1 MALLSVRVTCS
12 WPTTSSNP
20 CGRHL
25 RARIWYVIGPVHRN
39 ATGRSDSTVRSPLRS
54 KKEDQAGLRHP
65 GGSPYR
71 CFLPDLAGFEV
82 SCRTGP
88 GLLLRYGQRQSQIPP
103 ISRSLGPGMR
113 ASVALRKRGLAER
126 GGFEPP
132 RKLLAPYTISS
143 RAPSAGLGH
152 LSQPSVRTA
161 VPSQRS

>member
-88 GLLLRYGQRQSQIPP
+88 GLLLRYEQSTPTALASRPP
-103 ISRSLGPGMR
+103 GL
-113 ASVALRKRGLAER
+113 RGLRGAPQARLGGER
-126 GGFEPP
+126 G
-132 RKLLAPYTISS
+132 I
-143 RAPSAGLGH
+143 
-152 LSQPSVRTA
+152 
-161 VPSQRS
+161 